1 MARSLGLFLIG
12 VLTML
17 LAVEA
22 LMQCLPV
29 SSATKTGYHIDPR
42 ILTYP
47 PRHTWTVSTGWDL
60 RNSRRLTANNL
71 GFVADRDFAPD
82 PRAIGLVGDS
92 YVEAGMLDPVE
103 RPAAQLAALVT
114 RGRPVYAMGGPGS
127 ALLDYAERIR
137 LASDRLGVRDFVVVM
152 EAGDIRQAL
161 CGSGNVHGPCLDRDS
176 LAAREDLLPGPSLAK
191 RLLRQSALAQYAVG
205 QLKIDGARLY
215 KQAFSGGL
223 GAASDKTA
231 THPPSTDANAAAE
244 QTRRKQ
250 MVETVA
256 RHFFERIAPYATGQ
270 LVLVIDGRRSAAL
283 LKDDSTALAPLM
295 QERAIFMALAR
306 QRGVTVIDAETL
318 YRQHWLKSDLAL
330 EVGPYDGHL
339 NRIGVGLLMQAV
351 AGALQ

>member
-1 MARSLGLFLIG
+1 MARSLGLFLVG
-12 VLTML
+12 MLTML

-22 LMQCLPV
+22 LMQWLPV

-71 GFVADRDFAPD
+71 GFVADRDFAPNQ
-82 PRAIGLVGDS
+82 RAIGLVGDS
-92 YVEAGMLDPVE
+92 YVEAGMLEPAE
-103 RPAAQLAALVT
+103 RPAAQLEAVASG
-114 RGRPVYAMGGPGS
+114 GRPVYAMGGPGS

-137 LASDRLGVRDFVVVM
+137 FAADRLGVHDFVVVM

-191 RLLRQSALAQYAVG
+191 RLLRHSALAQYAVG
-205 QLKIDGARLY
+205 QLKIDSARLSH
-215 KQAFSGGL
+215 QAFSGAF
-223 GAASDKTA
+223 GAGSDKSA
-231 THPPSTDANAAAE
+231 TRSASTDANASAE
-244 QTRRKQ
+244 QSRRTLL
-250 MVETVA
+250 VETVT

-270 LVLVIDGRRSAAL
+270 LVLVIDGRRTAAAL
-283 LKDDSTALAPLM
+283 KDNSTALAPLM
-295 QERAIFMALAR
+295 QERAIFIALAG

-318 YRQHWLKSDLAL
+318 YQRHWLKSGLAL

-339 NRIGVGLLMQAV
+339 NRIGVGLLMRAV